1 LESFWSQKTADEEK
15 NRLAVK
21 NLTDELTKAPLE
33 VGLAKKTLSKRTK
46 EPISQSD
53 QRIPVDAQ
61 QVSASI
67 LCEKKH

>member
-33 VGLAKKTLSKRTK
+33 VGLAKKTLR
-46 EPISQSD
+46 
-53 QRIPVDAQ
+53 
-61 QVSASI
+61 
-67 LCEKKH
+67 